1 MKSGAIKAVVFG
13 LLFGFLLQKG
23 GVAKL
28 HLLIGA
34 LLLED
39 FTVVQVMLSA
49 IVVGM
54 FGAIALTRMGW
65 AEYSIKPTRWRANIA
80 GGLVFGAGFAFSGY
94 CPGTGAAAIGQG
106 NGDAWFM
113 ALGMA
118 LGSYVYALASRPLEA
133 RLKAG
138 SAEGRRTR
146 LSDLVPLRPLPF
158 AVLFAT
164 VLVAVLWAIER
175 YVETLS

>member
-1 MKSGAIKAVVFG
+1 MKSGPIKAIVFG

-39 FTVVQVMLSA
+39 FTVVRVMVSA
-49 IVVGM
+49 IIVGM
-54 FGAIALTRMGW
+54 FGAMALTKAGL
-65 AEYSIKPTRWRANIA
+65 AEYSIKPIRWRANLS

-94 CPGTGAAAIGQG
+94 CPGTGASAIGQG
-106 NGDAWFM
+106 NWDAWLM
-113 ALGMA
+113 ALGMVV
-118 LGSYVYALASRPLEA
+118 GSYIYALASRPLEA

-138 SAEGRRTR
+138 SAEGRRIR
-146 LSDLVPLRPLPF
+146 LPDLVRVRPLPF
-158 AVLFAT
+158 ALVFALILGGALFLLDQYTA
-164 VLVAVLWAIER
+164 
-175 YVETLS
+175 